1 MGHKPPRRSRTRAER
16 HTQIIEARARG
27 ESLADTA
34 ARLGISRSYYHEL
47 LNDPTGA
54 KVEARRRRYQKPC
67 PTCGKPMTGS
77 NGHTGAPKLCA
88 RCDTTERTANRVWT
102 HEAII
107 EAIKAFATQY
117 GRPPVST
124 EWNPACSTKH
134 RREADWAIKREGW
147 PCTPTVIRRFGS
159 WATAIDA
166 AGFPR
171 PHVGHKPRG
180 YVATPGASRR
190 ARTFDYAEALRRFED
205 GEPTRALAARY
216 GVWQTNIHRALRIAR
231 NERKQEDAA

>member
-88 RCDTTERTANRVWT
+88 MRHNRAYGKPRMDARSDHRGDQGVRHAIRPPASVHRVEPSML
-102 HEAII
+102 HEA
-107 EAIKAFATQY
+107 
-117 GRPPVST
+117 P
-124 EWNPACSTKH
+124 
-134 RREADWAIKREGW
+134 
-147 PCTPTVIRRFGS
+147 
-159 WATAIDA
+159 
-166 AGFPR
+166 
-171 PHVGHKPRG
+171 PRG
-180 YVATPGASRR
+180 
-190 ARTFDYAEALRRFED
+190 
-205 GEPTRALAARY
+205 
-216 GVWQTNIHRALRIAR
+216 
-231 NERKQEDAA
+231 